1 MVDFEWIQ
9 STPIALLMVALSAA
23 GIYVALMFC
32 TRLAGLRSFSK
43 MSSFDFAITVSI
55 GSLVATVI
63 LSEDPPLLQGAM
75 GLAMLFSIQ
84 FLVSY
89 TRSRSLLFARMVDN
103 EALLLMAGTD
113 VLHDNLAKARVTV
126 NDIRA
131 KLREANVIHPR
142 EVRAV
147 VMESTGDI
155 SVLHADPDGGA
166 DLDLRLFDDVRG
178 SEALRDLRK
187 VEQSDGFAS

>member
-1 MVDFEWIQ
+1 MIDPEWIQ
-9 STPIALLMVALSAA
+9 TTAVALAMVALSAV
-23 GIYVALMFC
+23 GIYLALLLC

-43 MSSFDFAITVSI
+43 MSSFDFAITVAT
-55 GSLVATVI
+55 GSLVATVL
-63 LSEDPPLLQGAM
+63 LSKDPPLIQGGM
-75 GLAMLFSIQ
+75 GLVMLFGIQ
-84 FLVSY
+84 YLISFA
-89 TRSRSLLFARMVDN
+89 RSRSSTFAHVVDN
-103 EALLLMAGTD
+103 DALLLMAGTE
-113 VLHDNLAKARVTV
+113 VLHDNLAASRVTL

-155 SVLHADPDGGA
+155 SVLHADPDGP

-178 SEALRDLRK
+178 TEALRNHPK
-187 VEQSDGFAS
+187 VQQSEGSAH

>member
-9 STPIALLMVALSAA
+9 STPVPLLMVALSAA
-23 GIYVALMFC
+23 GIYLALMFC

-63 LSEDPPLLQGAM
+63 LSKDPPLVQGGMA
-75 GLAMLFSIQ
+75 LAMLFSIQ

-89 TRSRSLLFARMVDN
+89 ARSRSLLFAQMVDN
-103 EALLLMAGTD
+103 DALLLMAGTD

-155 SVLHADPDGGA
+155 SVLHADPDGA

-178 SEALRDLRK
+178 SEALRDLQK
-187 VEQSDGFAS
+187 VEQSDGLAA